1 MSHQIQD
8 STKYNNI
15 QPVDET
21 LLICSTQSYIR
32 GMYFVIY
39 AIIYSFNMSP
49 SPFFSAELMY
59 VDGVF
64 SSYICMHFPKGRLLN
79 YDNLK
84 QYQENLLSCCTYM

>member
-8 STKYNNI
+8 STKYNI

-21 LLICSTQSYIR
+21 LLICSTQSYS
-32 GMYFVIY
+32 MYFVIY

-64 SSYICMHFPKGRLLN
+64 SSC
-79 YDNLK
+79 
-84 QYQENLLSCCTYM
+84 

>member
-21 LLICSTQSYIR
+21 LLICSTQSYIH

-64 SSYICMHFPKGRLLN
+64 SSC
-79 YDNLK
+79 
-84 QYQENLLSCCTYM
+84 